1 MEYEDFISAECL
13 DFLLARV
20 NEEGT
25 RLIFEIQQLG
35 KNPIR
40 EPDFANSDSFGEIN
54 GVIVDYY
61 AVYRVDHAAKMLM
74 ILDVTYADQI

>member
-1 MEYEDFISAECL
+1 MFISAECL
-13 DFLLARV
+13 DFLLARF

-35 KNPIR
+35 KNPFR
-40 EPDFANSDSFGEIN
+40 EPDFANSDSFGDIN

-61 AVYRVDHAAKMLM
+61 AVVYRVDHAAKMLM